1 MLEVCP
7 GETVR
12 SGRVVAVADVQAALG
27 SVRTAGK
34 DKHIVLEV
42 AFEVEVEV
50 GVVVE
55 LRGLEVAVVVAV
67 ALFEQP
73 AAIVPMLPNWLAVV
87 ELGLVLEQEQEL
99 QLEPEHKLPG
109 LHMELLLPEA
119 VPVVVRTPLLAV
131 VSSNTAVASL
141 RC

>member
-1 MLEVCP
+1 MLEVCL

-12 SGRVVAVADVQAALG
+12 SGPIVVAADVQAVLG
-27 SVRTAGK
+27 SARTVGK

-42 AFEVEVEV
+42 EVEVEV
-50 GVVVE
+50 EVVVE
-55 LRGLEVAVVVAV
+55 RRGLGVAVVVAV

-87 ELGLVLEQEQEL
+87 ELGLVLELEL
-99 QLEPEHKLPG
+99 ELEPEHKLPA

-119 VPVVVRTPLLAV
+119 VPVVVHTPLPAV

>member
-1 MLEVCP
+1 MLEVCL

-12 SGRVVAVADVQAALG
+12 SGPVVVAADVQAALG
-27 SVRTAGK
+27 SARTAGK

-55 LRGLEVAVVVAV
+55 LRGLGVAVVVAV
-67 ALFEQP
+67 AWFERP

-87 ELGLVLEQEQEL
+87 ELELVLELEL
-99 QLEPEHKLPG
+99 ELEPEHKLPA

-119 VPVVVRTPLLAV
+119 VPVVVHTPLPAV
-131 VSSNTAVASL
+131 VSLSTAVASL